1 LRMNSRQKYE
11 RIAEQYP
18 LVKALKEKLKLEID
32 Y

>member
-1 LRMNSRQKYE
+1 MNSREKFE

-18 LVKALKEKLKLEID
+18 LIRELKDKLKMELD